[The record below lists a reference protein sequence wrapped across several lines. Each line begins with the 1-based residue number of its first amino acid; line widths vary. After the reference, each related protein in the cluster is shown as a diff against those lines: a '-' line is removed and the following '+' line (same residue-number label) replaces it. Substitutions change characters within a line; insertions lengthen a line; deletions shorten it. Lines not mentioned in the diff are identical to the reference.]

1 MTDYFNPTSQQWNTF
16 VRQHPRAHV
25 LQLAGWGEL
34 KRAFGWE
41 VLRIALPDGSGDV
54 IAGAQILF
62 RPLPLKLGKIAYISM
77 GPLLTDEPTQQTRLW
92 NVVEQQARK
101 HGARFIKW
109 EPGIYLDSDQQP
121 NPAQFDFQESV
132 QTIQPPRTVLIN
144 IREDDDTIMARMN
157 QGTRRKI
164 RQGPKKGVRF
174 YQGDASDIPRFTRMM
189 ATTGNRNEF
198 GVHAPAY
205 YQLAYD
211 LFKDTGDV
219 ALIMA
224 EHEGDALAGIMVF
237 AIGRFAWYIYGASA
251 SIKRNLM
258 ATYGVQWEA
267 IQWAKSKGCAYYDMW
282 GIPDEDE
289 ATLEDEFK
297 DRSDGLW
304 GVYGFKRGWGG
315 DVVRSLG
322 TWDKPYNPMIYQA
335 YKVALNWRG
344 D

>member
-1 MTDYFNPTSQQWNTF
+1 MAEHGKTDAGQWDAF
-16 VRQHPRAHV
+16 VRAHPHGHL
-25 LQLAGWGEL
+25 LQLSGWGDL
-34 KRAFGWE
+34 KSVFGWE
-41 VLRIALPDGSGDV
+41 VQRV
-54 IAGAQILF
+54 ILTDDKQAIIGGAQVLF
-62 RPLPLKLGKIAYISM
+62 RPLPMRLGNVAYLPM
-77 GPLLTDEPTQQTRLW
+77 GPYVLDEADAPRLW
-92 NVVEQQARK
+92 DHIHIAAK
-101 HGARFIKW
+101 GHGARFIKW